1 MIGRAAIGNPWI
13 FSRYLALKTG
23 QAEPGVDLSMR
34 FETMIRYVRAMVDYR
49 GESRACRM
57 LRSRLG
63 WFVKGLPHAGA
74 FREAIKSIA
83 AEDEALAAIETFC
96 ATLEKKSIPEFK
108 TDTPAGED
116 VTTAEDSSMTRQLAI
131 TGLKNR

>member
-1 MIGRAAIGNPWI
+1 
-13 FSRYLALKTG
+13 
-23 QAEPGVDLSMR
+23 
-34 FETMIRYVRAMVDYR
+34 
-49 GESRACRM
+49 M

-96 ATLEKKSIPEFK
+96 ATLEKKTILEFK
-108 TDTPAGED
+108 IDTTDGED
-116 VTTAEDSSMTRQLAI
+116 VTTTEDPIMTRQLAI
-131 TGLKNR
+131 TSLQNR